1 MNEVF
6 LIGNIVNE
14 IEFKFII
21 NSKNISIAMFNIETD
36 DKQVIKIKAYNE
48 LADYCY
54 SKLEKSKRV
63 FIYGKIAE
71 NNVIVKAIY
80 QYWLGLKNRVRVK
93 SE

>member
-54 SKLEKSKRV
+54 SRLEKIKRV
-63 FIYGKIAE
+63 IIYGKISK
-71 NNVIVKAIY
+71 NNIIVKEIY
-80 QYWLGLKNRVRVK
+80 
-93 SE
+93 

>member
-54 SKLEKSKRV
+54 SKLETCQRV
-63 FIYGKIAE
+63 FIYGKISKDK
-71 NNVIVKAIY
+71 VIVKEIY
-80 QYWLGLKNRVRVK
+80 QY
-93 SE
+93 

>member
-54 SKLEKSKRV
+54 SKLETRQRV
-63 FIYGKIAE
+63 FIYGEISE
-71 NNVIVKAIY
+71 NDVIVKEIY
-80 QYWLGLKNRVRVK
+80 QYWLGSKKRLRY
-93 SE
+93 

>member
-21 NSKNISIAMFNIETD
+21 NSKNISIAVFNIETD

-54 SKLEKSKRV
+54 SKLETRQRV
-63 FIYGKIAE
+63 FIYGEISE
-71 NNVIVKAIY
+71 NDVIVKEIY
-80 QYWLGLKNRVRVK
+80 QYWLGSKKRLRY
-93 SE
+93 

>member
-80 QYWLGLKNRVRVK
+80 QY
-93 SE
+93 